1 MNSTPRSDTAIAD
14 DIRDTLTWDS
24 RINPEGIQVSVHDGI
39 AFLSGSV
46 RLLAERSIASAD
58 AWRVKGV
65 QQVIDQL
72 AVSPTADRT
81 DAEIATD
88 LLNTLTHD
96 RRIDLNH
103 LVVQVAGGVVTLAGA
118 VTHPLERQAAEE
130 AAWYTP
136 GVVAVVNQ
144 LSVNPARA
152 RPDDAIHQDVRA
164 ALDRDARIQDATR
177 IALSVQDGVVTLLGV
192 VGGLPERHA
201 AEEDARFTGGVRR
214 VINQLVRAPT

>member
-24 RINPEGIQVSVHDGI
+24 RINPEGIQVTVHDGI

-192 VGGLPERHA
+192 VGELPERHA

-214 VINQLVRAPT
+214 VINQLIRAAT